1 MSIYVLGLNMFAA
14 KLRSQII
21 VFIIY
26 YSSEVECCET
36 LFTLELF
43 AS

>member
-1 MSIYVLGLNMFAA
+1 MSICVLGLNMFAA

-21 VFIIY
+21 VD
-26 YSSEVECCET
+26 SSEVECCET